1 MKKILKIA
9 VMSAKSCSMFKR
21 NVTDRNGKRER
32 ERDGLGKRDRLIERR
47 RKIKVFKEH
56 IYERFLNI
64 C

>member
-9 VMSAKSCSMFKR
+9 VKSAKSFSMFKR
-21 NVTDRNGKRER
+21 NVTDEMERGR
-32 ERDGLGKRDRLIERR
+32 ERDGLGKRDRVTERG
-47 RKIKVFKEH
+47 RKRKSFKEH

>member
-1 MKKILKIA
+1 
-9 VMSAKSCSMFKR
+9 MSAKSFSMFKR